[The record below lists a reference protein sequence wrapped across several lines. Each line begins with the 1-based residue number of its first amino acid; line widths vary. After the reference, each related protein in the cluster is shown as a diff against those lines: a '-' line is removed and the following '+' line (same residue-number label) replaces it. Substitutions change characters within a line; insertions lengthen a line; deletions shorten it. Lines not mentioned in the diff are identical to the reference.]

1 MDLIGPLPD
10 SFYGNKY
17 IISILDDHSR
27 YVWTLFIKNKSETFS
42 SFYNWFIQIKNIF
55 NNRIKYIR
63 SDNGTEFN
71 NKNFNNFCNSYGIQ
85 HQFTVPYHPQQN
97 GRVERF
103 NGVIINSAK
112 TMMKDA
118 KLSHQFWQDAVSTSN
133 YIYNRIPH
141 KGTNNKIS

>member
-103 NGVIINSAK
+103 NGVIINYAK
-112 TMMKDA
+112 TMMNDA
-118 KLSHQFWQDAVSTSN
+118 KLSHQF
-133 YIYNRIPH
+133 
-141 KGTNNKIS
+141 